1 MAKRTAGQAGQ
12 QARSGGAATCV
23 AGAAVGAGNGAM
35 EGVLGGREP
44 LADQSLRRVSR
55 PVQQERQLLALGRG
69 EITQHERG
77 GVHPSRRPADAEP
90 EPVVLTC
97 PERGGHRAQPVMTV
111 VTAALLEPYGAKR
124 DIQLVVDHQQP
135 PGGDP
140 VVAAQPGHRAAGQVH
155 EGQGLAEGDR
165 LPSQPPL
172 RDRRLEPARPEPG
185 AGPGG
190 KHVRHHVPGVVPVG
204 GVARAGVAQPDDEPA
219 LAAHAGTALPAW
231 QARQARHEPQPDCP
245 AGSCACPS
253 GAAGAPA
260 ASSGAGGTSSASSA
274 AGTSPSSASSCSA
287 VGAASTCRTSASGS
301 VTSVTP
307 AGRVSSPA
315 WTAEPI
321 SMPSTSTSN
330 APGMLVASASTATC
344 TSCWLSRPPENTSP
358 VTWTGT
364 STVTFSPRRIMIRSI
379 CSTAPLIGW
388 RWTALGRTS
397 WLPPG
402 RPSTRMRTFG
412 VFSAIIRSWPG
423 RVMCRVSVP
432 CP

>member
-1 MAKRTAGQAGQ
+1 MAKRTAGQAG
-12 QARSGGAATCV
+12 SGGAATCV
-23 AGAAVGAGNGAM
+23 AGAAVGTGNCAM
-35 EGVLGGREP
+35 EGVLGGRES

-77 GVHPSRRPADAEP
+77 GVHPPRRPADAEP
-90 EPVVLTC
+90 EPVVLTR

-124 DIQLVVDHQQP
+124 NIQLIVNHQQP

-140 VVAAQPGHRAAGQVH
+140 VVAAQPGHRPAGQVH

-165 LPSQPPL
+165 LPGQPPL
-172 RDRRLEPARPEPG
+172 RDRRLELPGPEPG

-190 KHVRHHVPGVVPVG
+190 QQVRHHVPGVVPVG
-204 GVARAGVAQPDDEPA
+204 GVARAGVAQPGDEPA
-219 LAAHAGTALPAW
+219 FAGHAGAALPAQ
-231 QARQARHEPQPDCP
+231 QARQAGREPQPDCP
-245 AGSCACPS
+245 AGSWACPS

-287 VGAASTCRTSASGS
+287 VGAASTCSTSASGS
-301 VTSVTP
+301 VTRVTP
-307 AGRVSSPA
+307 SGRVSSPA
-315 WTAEPI
+315 WTAAPI

-344 TSCWLSRPPENTSP
+344 TSCWSSRPPENTSP
-358 VTWTGT
+358 LTWTGT
-364 STVTFSPRRIMIRSI
+364 STVTFSPRRTMIRST
-379 CSTAPLIGW
+379 CSTAPRIGW
-388 RWTALGRTS
+388 RWTALGRAS

-402 RPSTRMRTFG
+402 RPSMRMRTLG
-412 VFSAIIRSWPG
+412 VFSAIIRAWLG